1 MEKKRRLRR
10 KVLQSLIRKR
20 LHYLTYIEALIC
32 LPVEEMSHAARER
45 DNVTLLSGSSFV
57 LSLLLSHANTHS
69 CTKKILFQFFPLLL
83 NPHNP
88 LPDHCVHSFS
98 LPYLILAPFFL
109 PPGPLSCFPS
119 GEPVPECRRYVQVR
133 NITKGDCRL
142 DNVEV
147 SFCRGR
153 CLSRTDVTL
162 EVRGRGCC
170 SFRRQPFIDKY

>member
-1 MEKKRRLRR
+1 MLRGSATMSPC
-10 KVLQSLIRKR
+10 SL
-20 LHYLTYIEALIC
+20 ALPLSSASFFLMQIHP
-32 LPVEEMSHAARER
+32 LAR
-45 DNVTLLSGSSFV
+45 
-57 LSLLLSHANTHS
+57 
-69 CTKKILFQFFPLLL
+69 KKILFQFFPLLL

-98 LPYLILAPFFL
+98 LPYLILAPFFP
-109 PPGPLSCFPS
+109 PPGSLSCFPS

-162 EVRGRGCC
+162 EVTRPRMLLI
-170 SFRRQPFIDKY
+170 SPSAIY

>member
-1 MEKKRRLRR
+1 MLRGSATMSPCSPALPLSSPSFFLMQIHTLTQKK
-10 KVLQSLIRKR
+10 
-20 LHYLTYIEALIC
+20 
-32 LPVEEMSHAARER
+32 
-45 DNVTLLSGSSFV
+45 NNFSSFF
-57 LSLLLSHANTHS
+57 S
-69 CTKKILFQFFPLLL
+69 PLLL
-83 NPHNP
+83 NPRNP

-98 LPYLILAPFFL
+98 LPYLILATFFL
-109 PPGPLSCFPS
+109 PLSCFPP

-170 SFRRQPFIDKY
+170 SFRRQPFH